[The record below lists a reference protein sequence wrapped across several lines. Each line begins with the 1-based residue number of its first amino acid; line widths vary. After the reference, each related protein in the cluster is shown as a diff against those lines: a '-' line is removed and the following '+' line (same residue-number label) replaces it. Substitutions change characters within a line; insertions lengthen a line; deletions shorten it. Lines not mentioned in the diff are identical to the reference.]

1 MLYCADR
8 SAASNMHHDQIR
20 LFLRLLQEV
29 CDRPENERVA
39 GAMKPVL
46 AQSIFFRNN
55 RTNWIRINMSWDC
68 LMECGVEVC
77 DTFRLGKL
85 FHAYSNNLESG
96 IIVSTELKQGV
107 SFKPYRL
114 LSLSFRPAYEWKSKY
129 AQLEETYRG
138 ARSSILV
145 RWWYVSSLI
154 RTASL

>member
-39 GAMKPVL
+39 GAMKPVF
-46 AQSIFFRNN
+46 AQSIFFRNS
-55 RTNWIRINMSWDC
+55 RTDRIRIYMSWNC

-77 DTFRLGKL
+77 NTFHLGKL

-96 IIVSTELKQGV
+96 IIVSTELNPKGQ
-107 SFKPYRL
+107 FQAIII
-114 LSLSFRPAYEWKSKY
+114 SLSFDLHVNGNQEY

-145 RWWYVSSLI
+145 RW
-154 RTASL
+154 